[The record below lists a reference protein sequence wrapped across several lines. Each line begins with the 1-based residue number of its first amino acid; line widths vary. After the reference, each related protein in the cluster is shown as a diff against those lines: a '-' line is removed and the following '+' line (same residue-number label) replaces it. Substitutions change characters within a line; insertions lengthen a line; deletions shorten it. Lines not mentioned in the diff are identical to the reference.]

1 MPSTSVFNSF
11 HDLLSKAYGIEDIVH
26 TGTVLSINPTQED
39 EKADEPI
46 FEVQIAFGK
55 QKSNVR
61 TVKTRR
67 IVCSMGPIFRA
78 LEPRWLQGLAP
89 EASER
94 VLHAHQICPYL
105 KRRSEGNNNTNGMSK
120 KKILIVGGGLTS
132 AQLALLA
139 TESNWCS
146 EVTFIQRSKMNPRHF
161 DIGNEWMGP
170 KRGKLLEDFWCM
182 DINERVKK
190 LKETRGGGTIPPE
203 VILEL
208 AAKQGKKLEVKEE
221 VEVTNVHWMDDRLQV
236 FFDDGSE
243 PDFYDMIWL
252 ATGAQNHIDH
262 YSALSHLRKEL
273 PVDVVH
279 GFPVLN
285 TDLSWR
291 APMVKDGEEGLEN
304 DEPTWK
310 QVARKRIWFTGA
322 LAAVQL
328 GPDALN
334 LVGAR
339 HGSVLVARA
348 IRQDIAQ
355 SKAAANLKEEDDHD
369 CGCSHC

>member
-1 MPSTSVFNSF
+1 
-11 HDLLSKAYGIEDIVH
+11 LLSKAYGIEDLVR
-26 TGTVLSINPTQED
+26 TGTVVSINPTQED
-39 EKADEPI
+39 GKADEPI
-46 FEVQIAFGK
+46 FEVQIAFGN
-55 QKSNVR
+55 QQSIVR

-67 IVCSMGPIFRA
+67 VVCSMGPIFRA
-78 LEPRWLQGLAP
+78 SEPRWLQDLAP
-89 EASER
+89 QACDR
-94 VLHAHQICPYL
+94 VLHAHQICPHL
-105 KRRSEGNNNTNGMSK
+105 KQRREVDSSADDMLQ
-120 KKILIVGGGLTS
+120 KILIVGGGLTS

-139 TESNWCS
+139 TESNWCK

-170 KRGKLLEDFWCM
+170 KRGKLLEDFWCL
-182 DINERVKK
+182 DVNERVKK

-208 AAKQGKKLEVKEE
+208 AANQGKKLEVKEE
-221 VEVTNVHWMDDRLQV
+221 VEVTKVLWVDDRLQV
-236 FFDDGSE
+236 FLDDGSE

-262 YSALSHLRKEL
+262 YSALSHLRQVL
-273 PVDVVH
+273 PVDVVN

-291 APMVKDGEEGLEN
+291 APTTVEEGEESGD

-322 LAAVQL
+322 LAALQL

-334 LVGAR
+334 LIGAR
-339 HGSVLVARA
+339 HGSVRVARA

-355 SKAAANLKEEDDHD
+355 SKAAASLKEDDHD
-369 CGCSHC
+369 CGCYHC

>member
-1 MPSTSVFNSF
+1 M
-11 HDLLSKAYGIEDIVH
+11 
-26 TGTVLSINPTQED
+26 
-39 EKADEPI
+39 
-46 FEVQIAFGK
+46 
-55 QKSNVR
+55 R
-61 TVKTRR
+61 TVKTKR

-78 LEPRWLQGLAP
+78 SQPRWLQDLAP
-89 EASER
+89 QASER
-94 VLHAHQICPYL
+94 VLHAHQICPFL
-105 KRRSEGNNNTNGMSK
+105 KQRSDGNTDDMSK

-139 TESNWCS
+139 TESNWCT

-170 KRGKLLEDFWCM
+170 RRGKLLEDFWCL

-221 VEVTNVHWMDDRLQV
+221 VEVTKVQLVDDRLQV
-236 FFDDGSE
+236 FLDDGTE
-243 PDFYDMIWL
+243 PNFYDMIWL

-262 YSALSHLRKEL
+262 YSALSHLRRVL
-273 PVDVVH
+273 PVDVVN

-291 APMVKDGEEGLEN
+291 GPAATVEDGEEN
-304 DEPTWK
+304 EPTWK
-310 QVARKRIWFTGA
+310 QVARKRIWLTGA
-322 LAAVQL
+322 LAALQL

-339 HGSVLVARA
+339 HGSVRVARA

-355 SKAAANLKEEDDHD
+355 SKVAAASLKEDEHD
-369 CGCSHC
+369 CGCDHC

>member
-1 MPSTSVFNSF
+1 M
-11 HDLLSKAYGIEDIVH
+11 
-26 TGTVLSINPTQED
+26 
-39 EKADEPI
+39 
-46 FEVQIAFGK
+46 
-55 QKSNVR
+55 
-61 TVKTRR
+61 
-67 IVCSMGPIFRA
+67 
-78 LEPRWLQGLAP
+78 
-89 EASER
+89 
-94 VLHAHQICPYL
+94 
-105 KRRSEGNNNTNGMSK
+105 
-120 KKILIVGGGLTS
+120 KILIVGGGLTS

-146 EVTFIQRSKMNPRHF
+146 EVTLIQRSKMNPRHF

-182 DINERVKK
+182 DVNERVKK

-203 VILEL
+203 YILEL

-236 FFDDGSE
+236 FLDDGSE
-243 PDFYDMIWL
+243 PEFYDMIWL

-262 YSALSHLRKEL
+262 YSALSHLRKVL
-273 PVDVVH
+273 PVDVVN

-291 APMVKDGEEGLEN
+291 APMVEEGDEGLGN

-322 LAAVQL
+322 LAALQL

-339 HGSVLVARA
+339 HGSVRVARA

-355 SKAAANLKEEDDHD
+355 AKAEAAANLEEEDEHD
-369 CGCSHC
+369 CGCDHC

>member
-1 MPSTSVFNSF
+1 M
-11 HDLLSKAYGIEDIVH
+11 
-26 TGTVLSINPTQED
+26 
-39 EKADEPI
+39 
-46 FEVQIAFGK
+46 
-55 QKSNVR
+55 R
-61 TVKTRR
+61 TVKTKR

-78 LEPRWLQGLAP
+78 SQPRWLHDLAP
-89 EASER
+89 QASER

-105 KRRSEGNNNTNGMSK
+105 KQRSKGKNNTDDVSK

-139 TESNWCS
+139 TESNWCT
-146 EVTFIQRSKMNPRHF
+146 EVTLIQRSKMNPRHF

-170 KRGKLLEDFWCM
+170 KRGKLLEDFWCL
-182 DINERVKK
+182 DVYERVKK

-208 AAKQGKKLEVKEE
+208 AAKQGKKLEVREE
-221 VEVTNVHWMDDRLQV
+221 VEVTNVQLVDGRLQV
-236 FFDDGSE
+236 FLDDATE
-243 PDFYDMIWL
+243 PNFYDMIWL
-252 ATGAQNHIDH
+252 AIGAQNHIDH
-262 YSALSHLRKEL
+262 YSALSHLRQIL
-273 PVDVVH
+273 PVDVVN

-291 APMVKDGEEGLEN
+291 APTVEEVEESGI

-310 QVARKRIWFTGA
+310 QVARKRIWLTGA
-322 LAAVQL
+322 LAALQL

-339 HGSVLVARA
+339 HGSVRIARA

-355 SKAAANLKEEDDHD
+355 TKAAASLKEDEHD
-369 CGCSHC
+369 CDCFHC